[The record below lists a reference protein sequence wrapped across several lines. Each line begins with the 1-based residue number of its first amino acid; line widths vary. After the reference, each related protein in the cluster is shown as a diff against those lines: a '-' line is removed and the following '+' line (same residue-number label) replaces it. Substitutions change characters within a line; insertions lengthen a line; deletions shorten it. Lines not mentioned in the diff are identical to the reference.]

1 MGKYLAFKDFVETAL
16 INELSSL
23 MAEGL
28 NDTPTNNI
36 KYRYHIF
43 ILIAVGIETL
53 GAALDKH
60 SWHYEKAGSKKRF
73 NKALSHYQSL
83 KKYTGGDLYR
93 KLRCGMAHVYVPKYG
108 LSINMKS
115 EGGVHNK
122 INNQKLLLHIEDFF
136 NDFIEACHELVDNI
150 DGKKNALPLSSKV
163 YKDIFLEIPE

>member
-1 MGKYLAFKDFVETAL
+1 MGKLAFKDFVETAL

-23 MAEGL
+23 ITEGSK
-28 NDTPTNNI
+28 DIPANNI

-60 SWHYEKAGSKKRF
+60 SWQHKDAGSRKRF
-73 NKALSHYQSL
+73 NKALSCYQSL

-108 LSINMKS
+108 LGINMRS

-136 NDFIEACHELVDNI
+136 NDFIEACQELIDNI
-150 DGKKNALPLSSKV
+150 DGKKNTLPLSGKV
-163 YKDIFLEIPE
+163 YKDIFLEIPN